1 MNSHPSPA
9 TGRYILKEMLA
20 KGGMGEVF
28 KAVAVGERGF
38 EKPVVIKRIL
48 PEIAAMSDLAEVFVE
63 EAKLMTLLSH
73 PNVVEVLDFGRGE
86 GGDYFL
92 VLEYVSGLDL
102 GRLLSWART
111 CKRPVSMA
119 FSLFIASQALR
130 GLHHAHTRAKEQGML
145 LVHRDISP
153 SNILLSVEGEVKL
166 ADFGVAL
173 VRRSGES
180 RAARGIVGKPVY
192 MAPEQYQG
200 KDIDLR
206 ADLFAMGVVLF
217 ELLTGALPFTGNS
230 DEERQHKARRG
241 EFRTARDLM
250 PEIPEALDAL
260 LARTLAPDPNERHP
274 DARSMAKALAECGIV
289 QADSDDVAE
298 LVQEAVKSQP
308 QPARK
313 VIALLADGPKE
324 TGGEEH
330 KNTENLIG
338 RELTRTGFAGDT
350 ASFTFKLTEEST
362 PQTLP
367 LDAVANETPSGPSQT
382 APSPGRRWMGLGMGL
397 GFLGVSLLGWAAYTL
412 SRPGPPP
419 ENPVLP
425 APAPPVSSSSTNAE
439 VTSASIKVTPQPL
452 PMPSVY
458 TSEKPLSKAV
468 PPSPSA
474 KIPLPAPSA
483 SSAIPEPSPAVQAD
497 CTGNIQI
504 ASKGSFTV
512 SGGPSVVQSPGVYA
526 WRCGSYNLR
535 AVSRADP
542 SVVKNAGVVVK
553 AGSTAI
559 VDLR

>member
-48 PEIAAMSDLAEVFVE
+48 PEIAVMSDLAEFFVE

-111 CKRPVSMA
+111 CKRPSSMA
-119 FSLFIASQALR
+119 FSLYIASQALR

-153 SNILLSVEGEVKL
+153 SNILLSVEGEVKI

-173 VRRSGES
+173 MRRSGES

-217 ELLTGALPFTGNS
+217 ELLTGALPFTGSS
-230 DEERQHKARRG
+230 DKERQDQAGRG
-241 EFRTARDLM
+241 EFRGARSLV
-250 PEIPEALDAL
+250 PEIPETLEAV
-260 LARTLAPDPNERHP
+260 LARALAPDPNGRYP

-313 VIALLADGPKE
+313 VIALLADGPGKD
-324 TGGEEH
+324 GGEEH
-330 KNTENLIG
+330 KNTEHLIE
-338 RELTRTGFAGDT
+338 RELTRTGFAGGT
-350 ASFTFKLTEEST
+350 ASFTFKLIEEST

-367 LDAVANETPSGPSQT
+367 LDALRNEMPSGPSQT
-382 APSPGRRWMGLGMGL
+382 APSPGRRWMGLSIGL
-397 GFLGVSLLGWAAYTL
+397 AFLGLSLLGLKAYTL
-412 SRPGPPP
+412 LRSEPSP
-419 ENPVLP
+419 ESPVLP
-425 APAPPVSSSSTNAE
+425 APAPVVSSSFTNAE
-439 VTSASIKVTPQPL
+439 VPSASIEVTPQPQ

-458 TSEKPLSKAV
+458 TSEKPFPKAA

-474 KIPLPAPSA
+474 KVPWPAPSVIP
-483 SSAIPEPSPAVQAD
+483 AIPEPAPAVQAD
-497 CTGNIQI
+497 CTGTIKI

-512 SGGPSVVQSPGVYA
+512 SGGPSVVQSPGVYT
-526 WRCGSYNLR
+526 WRCGSYSLR

-553 AGSTAI
+553 AGSTAV